1 MIAKRLVPLVASSLA
16 ALVSL
21 PAHADTMEPAPATC
35 RVLEFDYAA
44 ACGETDN
51 LHSLAR
57 LREAEDCVLIEV
69 DSRSR
74 WNASGL
80 IFEDGVT
87 YKLEVQGDGPSWC
100 DASIRSS
107 PDGWKVP
114 DEAGES
120 KFEKCDGPGKVTFG
134 FFQLSLLRFGKW
146 LSRASDQNLFTLMG
160 VTSIKKGEPFKIG
173 MGTEHK
179 AKADGEFCSYA
190 NDTTFTYANNDG
202 SLMLKVIRISE

>member
-21 PAHADTMEPAPATC
+21 PTHADSTEPAPATC
-35 RVLEFDYAA
+35 RILGVDYAA
-44 ACGETDN
+44 VCGETDN

-87 YKLEVQGDGPSWC
+87 YKLEVQGDDPSWC
-100 DASIRSS
+100 DAMVRSS

-120 KFEKCDGPGKVTFG
+120 KFDNCDGRGKVTFG
-134 FFQLSLLRFGKW
+134 SVQLAVLRFGKRI
-146 LSRASDQNLFTLMG
+146 SRASDQNLFTLMG
-160 VTSIKKGEPFKIG
+160 VTSDKKGEPFKIG

-179 AKADGEFCSYA
+179 AEADGEFCSYA
-190 NDTTFTYANNDG
+190 NDTTFTYANNNG
-202 SLMLKVIRISE
+202 SLMLKVTRISE